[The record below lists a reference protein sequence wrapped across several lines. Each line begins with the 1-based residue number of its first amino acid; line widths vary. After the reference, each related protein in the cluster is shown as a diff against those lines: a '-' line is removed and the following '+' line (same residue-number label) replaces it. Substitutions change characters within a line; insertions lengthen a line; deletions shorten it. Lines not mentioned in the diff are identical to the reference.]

1 MSYSE
6 KVSKCKPIVDRMS
19 SLYSDEQ
26 FNIIYKGDTYT
37 IKAYSGITGEGD
49 KISYSVWNG
58 FRGMNVSK
66 VGKTSLTLYTYDMMS
81 QRTTYRLD
89 LTQCSIVD
97 PQTDQTSI

>member
-6 KVSKCKPIVDRMS
+6 KVSKSKPIIDRMS
-19 SLYSDEQ
+19 SLYSDES
-26 FNIIYKGDTYT
+26 FNILYRGDTYA
-37 IKAYSGITGEGD
+37 IRAYSD
-49 KISYSVWNG
+49 FKDDISYSVWNS
-58 FRGMNVSK
+58 FNGMNVNK

-97 PQTDQTSI
+97 PETDQDSL